1 MIKLEVQGCFELR
14 LLFAGQEG
22 EVKVRELG
30 DEGDWIILGHFG
42 AFWTI
47 LDVVELFGRFWT
59 ISDHF
64 RPLWSPKI
72 WTISDHF
79 DHF

>member
-47 LDVVELFGRFWT
+47 LDVVELFG
-59 ISDHF
+59 
-64 RPLWSPKI
+64 
-72 WTISDHF
+72 
-79 DHF
+79 